1 VSASAVDPRIE
12 RSRLLVREAALA
24 ELAERGWGGLT
35 IEAVAARAGVA
46 RSTIYRHWPDK
57 LALITDAMETLN
69 RQPVPRPEG
78 ETPRMRV
85 ENILDHLAR
94 AVTNSPVAAGLPAL
108 IEAAEHNPQVRELHH
123 RYNAARRGALVEA
136 IASGVE
142 AGDFAATIDPELAAQ
157 ALAGAIFY
165 RRLMTGEPFEPERVG
180 ELVELVLG

>member
-1 VSASAVDPRIE
+1 VSITAQDPRVE

-35 IEAVAARAGVA
+35 IEAVATRAGVA

-85 ENILDHLAR
+85 ESILDHLAR
-94 AVTNSPVAAGLPAL
+94 AVTASPVAAGLPAL
-108 IEAAEHNPQVRELHH
+108 IEASEHNPQVRELHH
-123 RYNAARRGALVEA
+123 RYNTTRRRALVEA

-142 AGDFAATIDPELAAQ
+142 AGDFTAAIDPELAAQ

-165 RRLMTGEPFEPERVG
+165 RRLMTGEPLEPERVG
-180 ELVELVLG
+180 ELIDLVLG